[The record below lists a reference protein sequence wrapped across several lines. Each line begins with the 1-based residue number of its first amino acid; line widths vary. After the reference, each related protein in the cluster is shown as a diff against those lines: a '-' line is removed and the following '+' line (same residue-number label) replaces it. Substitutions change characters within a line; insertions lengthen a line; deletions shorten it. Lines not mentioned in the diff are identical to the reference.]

1 MATGKQKLSPRG
13 QLQKDFPKATLSYDL
28 EKDSNKFYMNRI
40 LFYRKYGG
48 FERNEREVISRYR
61 LPADS
66 STFNFVDIIHLKRA
80 AKSRNLIVMMR
91 NIDPWWD
98 YTYSCATEEESMPF
112 Y

>member
-1 MATGKQKLSPRG
+1 
-13 QLQKDFPKATLSYDL
+13 
-28 EKDSNKFYMNRI
+28 MNRI

-80 AKSRNLIVMMR
+80 EKSRNLIVMMR

>member
-1 MATGKQKLSPRG
+1 MIWKKTLTSFIRIEFCFTESMVALKETSVKLF
-13 QLQKDFPKATLSYDL
+13 Q
-28 EKDSNKFYMNRI
+28 
-40 LFYRKYGG
+40 
-48 FERNEREVISRYR
+48 RYR

>member
-1 MATGKQKLSPRG
+1 MVALKEMSVKLFHVTDC
-13 QLQKDFPKATLSYDL
+13 LLTAVLS
-28 EKDSNKFYMNRI
+28 
-40 LFYRKYGG
+40 
-48 FERNEREVISRYR
+48 
-61 LPADS
+61 
-66 STFNFVDIIHLKRA
+66 NFVDIIHFKRT

>member
-1 MATGKQKLSPRG
+1 MDSFK
-13 QLQKDFPKATLSYDL
+13 KDFPKATLSYDL
-28 EKDSNKFYMNRI
+28 EKDSNKFYKNRI

-66 STFNFVDIIHLKRA
+66 STFNFVDITHFKRT